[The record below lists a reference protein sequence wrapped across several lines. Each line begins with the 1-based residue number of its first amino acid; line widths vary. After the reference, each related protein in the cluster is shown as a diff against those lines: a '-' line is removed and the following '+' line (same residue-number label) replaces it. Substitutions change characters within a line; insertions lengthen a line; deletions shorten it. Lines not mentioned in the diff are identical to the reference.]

1 MLNSQDYSD
10 EARGYNSHHI
20 SRALSPMISGLRPVP
35 RLADPISSSYLLPK
49 DNEKIN
55 IPDFI
60 NSIQNQLKRLTPTFS
75 FQYATD
81 SPLSQ
86 AINFL
91 TQAIDHIL
99 AERDIDPKSFI
110 EQNDEFFDYQQS
122 RRFKEE
128 AEKAKE
134 TTKALGR
141 YEQLLKKKEEKLK
154 EEKSKI
160 QNDKNKLKNR
170 EEQLQAGFN
179 DLDYREKNFIENKRF
194 DQEKIK
200 LDKEDAERKLNEAKD
215 MKEKVE
221 RKIDE
226 STKHLRYEKESLM
239 QLENCLNQTKQALAI
254 DQKRITQDKLEIEKE
269 KWKLEQRARKLEEQE
284 ILLNVKIEH
293 MDQEKQV
300 FESEKVG
307 LLSLRKE
314 MEEERNDM
322 MIFKGQMMGYDRDSR
337 MSRKSPLDDF
347 PNTEGRFE
355 TLGQEYEAKFLE
367 LEEREIEIEQAYK
380 DLNDQMGKCNK
391 ELEERESAL
400 DEREFYIEKQEK
412 DFKKTFENLKSIEI
426 SLAESKIQVEDLR
439 TFTIP
444 ELENQSETLG
454 KLIQELKNQKFE
466 LENLV
471 EKMQNKVSSVW
482 GSPNLSDTS
491 EQLSFCNDK
500 NSPNP
505 QLNQEIIYIATE
517 LEDKLLAIRN
527 RELELDHAQELLQND
542 RENLAQA
549 AEYIKI
555 SHVEVEEKRKKLEE
569 DLAEEKAKLT
579 NQYLKLESGMKL
591 LSTKESEIFAF
602 KRKLDEKQKML
613 MIKEKEIMMRDKN
626 THSHSSSIIEEN

>member
-1 MLNSQDYSD
+1 MLNSQDYGED
-10 EARGYNSHHI
+10 ARGYHSHHI
-20 SRALSPMISGLRPVP
+20 SRALSPMPSGLRPIP
-35 RLADPISSSYLLPK
+35 RLAEPTSSPYRLPK

-60 NSIQNQLKRLTPTFS
+60 NSIQSQLKRLTPTFA

-81 SPLSQ
+81 PPLSQ

-99 AERDIDPKSFI
+99 VERDIDPKSFLD
-110 EQNDEFFDYQQS
+110 QNDDFYDYQQS

-141 YEQLLKKKEEKLK
+141 YEQILKKKEEKLK
-154 EEKSKI
+154 EDKAKI
-160 QNDKNKLKNR
+160 QNDKNKLKNL
-170 EEQLQAGFN
+170 EEQLQIGLN
-179 DLDYREKNFIENKRF
+179 DLDYREKLLIENKRF

-215 MKEKVE
+215 MKDKVE

-269 KWKLEQRARKLEEQE
+269 KWKLEQRVRKLEEQE

-300 FESEKVG
+300 FESEKET
-307 LLSLRKE
+307 LQALRKE
-314 MEEERNDM
+314 LEEERNDM
-322 MIFKGQMMGYDRDSR
+322 MMFKGQMMGYDRESR
-337 MSRKSPLDDF
+337 LSRKSPLDDF
-347 PNTEGRFE
+347 ANAEGHFGS
-355 TLGQEYEAKFLE
+355 LGQEYEAKFLE

-380 DLNDQMGKCNK
+380 DLDEQMGRCNK
-391 ELEERESAL
+391 ELDDRELAL

-412 DFKKTFENLKSIEI
+412 DFKKTYENFKSIEA
-426 SLAESKIQVEDLR
+426 SLAESKVQVEDLR
-439 TFTIP
+439 KFTIP
-444 ELENQSETLG
+444 ELENQSEALS
-454 KLIQELKNQKFE
+454 KIIKELKDQKLE
-466 LENLV
+466 LENLL
-471 EKMQNKVSSVW
+471 EKMQNKALSAW
-482 GSPNLSDTS
+482 GSQDLSETS
-491 EQLSFCNDK
+491 EQLSFSNEK

-505 QLNQEIIYIATE
+505 QLNQEIMYIASE
-517 LEDKLLAIRN
+517 LEDKLLTIKN
-527 RELELDHAQELLQND
+527 RELELDHLQELVEND
-542 RENLAQA
+542 RENIAKA

-555 SHVEVEEKRKKLEE
+555 SHIEVEEKKRKLEE
-569 DLAEEKAKLT
+569 EVAEEKAKLKA
-579 NQYLKLESGMKL
+579 QYLKLESGMKL

-602 KRKLDEKQKML
+602 KRKLDEKHQML
-613 MIKEKEIMMRDKN
+613 MIKEKEILLRDKN